1 MDDKTLTTNQKKKG
15 VIDDYDDIAREYTE
29 EFFMDTQDEK
39 YIDQFLESLEGLKV
53 LDVGC
58 GNGRDCKNK

>member
-29 EFFMDTQDEK
+29 EFFMDTQD
-39 YIDQFLESLEGLKV
+39 
-53 LDVGC
+53 
-58 GNGRDCKNK
+58 